1 MEFKMYQV
9 DAFASALFS
18 GNPAAVVI
26 LESPLSEDL
35 MQSIA
40 LENNLSETA
49 FININES
56 PIPIRWFT
64 PTLEVD
70 LCGHATMASAKIIFE
85 HFPDIAGSEISF
97 SSKSGILKVSKNA
110 EDICLNFPADDPELQ
125 EMDALFAEALGKSPI
140 EILRGT
146 DDFLA
151 VFKTEQQIQAM
162 KPDFTKLA
170 KINSR
175 GVVISAPGNDV
186 DFVSRCFFP
195 QTGVDEDPV
204 TGSAHTMLI
213 PYWAKQLDKIQF
225 KAHQLSARGGALD
238 CNLINDR
245 VLISGKSVIYFEGM
259 ISII

>member
-1 MEFKMYQV
+1 MYQV
-9 DAFASALFS
+9 DAFASKLFS

-70 LCGHATMASAKIIFE
+70 LCGHATMASAKILFE
-85 HFPDIAGSEISF
+85 HFPDVAGSEISF

-151 VFKTEQQIQAM
+151 VFETEQQIQTM
-162 KPDFTKLA
+162 NPDFTKLA

-175 GVVISAPGNDV
+175 GVVISAQGNDV

-213 PYWAKQLDKIQF
+213 PYWAKQLDKIEF

-238 CNLINDR
+238 CKLINNR

>member
-9 DAFASALFS
+9 DAFASKLFS

-70 LCGHATMASAKIIFE
+70 LCGHATMASAKILFDY
-85 HFPDIAGSEISF
+85 FPDIAGSEISF
-97 SSKSGILKVSKNA
+97 SSKSGILNVTKNA
-110 EDICLNFPADDPELQ
+110 EDICLNFPADDPERQ

-151 VFKTEQQIQAM
+151 VFETEQQIQAM
-162 KPDFTKLA
+162 NPDFTKLA

-195 QTGVDEDPV
+195 QTGIDEDPV

-213 PYWAKQLDKIQF
+213 PYWAKQLDKIEF

-238 CNLINDR
+238 CKLINDR

>member
-1 MEFKMYQV
+1 MELKMYQV
-9 DAFASALFS
+9 DAFASKLFS

-64 PTLEVD
+64 PTLEVN
-70 LCGHATMASAKIIFE
+70 LCGHATMASAKILFE
-85 HFPDIAGSEISF
+85 HFPNIVGNEIAF
-97 SSKSGILKVSKNA
+97 SSKSGILSVSKNA
-110 EDICLNFPADDPELQ
+110 DDICLNFPADDPEPHTI
-125 EMDALFAEALGKSPI
+125 DTLFAEALGESPI
-140 EILRGT
+140 EILRGK

-151 VFKTEQQIQAM
+151 VFQTEQQIQAM
-162 KPDFTKLA
+162 NPDFQELS

-175 GVVISAPGNDV
+175 GVVISAPGNEV

-195 QTGVDEDPV
+195 QTGVNEDPV

-213 PYWAKQLDKIQF
+213 PYWAKKLDKTEL
-225 KAHQLSARGGALD
+225 KAYQLSDRGGVLD
-238 CNLINDR
+238 CKLENDR
-245 VLISGKSVIYFEGM
+245 VLISGKSIIYFEGM

>member
-70 LCGHATMASAKIIFE
+70 LCGHATMASAKILFE
-85 HFPDIAGSEISF
+85 HFPGIAGSEISF

-110 EDICLNFPADDPELQ
+110 ENICLNFPVDDPEPQ
-125 EMDALFAEALGKSPI
+125 KMDAFFAEALGESPI

-225 KAHQLSARGGALD
+225 KAHQLSARGGVLD

>member
-1 MEFKMYQV
+1 MVY
-9 DAFASALFS
+9 S
-18 GNPAAVVI
+18 N
-26 LESPLSEDL
+26 
-35 MQSIA
+35 
-40 LENNLSETA
+40 
-49 FININES
+49 
-56 PIPIRWFT
+56 
-64 PTLEVD
+64 LEVD
-70 LCGHATMASAKIIFE
+70 LCGHATMASAKILFE

-110 EDICLNFPADDPELQ
+110 EDICLNFPADDPEPQ

-151 VFKTEQQIQAM
+151 VFETEQQIQTM
-162 KPDFTKLA
+162 NPDFTKLA

-213 PYWAKQLDKIQF
+213 PYWAKQLDKIEF

-238 CNLINDR
+238 CKLINNR

>member
-9 DAFASALFS
+9 DAFASKLFS

-49 FININES
+49 SININES

-70 LCGHATMASAKIIFE
+70 LCGHATMASAKILFE

-151 VFKTEQQIQAM
+151 VFETEQQIQTM
-162 KPDFTKLA
+162 NPDFTKLA

-175 GVVISAPGNDV
+175 GVAISAPGNDV

-213 PYWAKQLDKIQF
+213 PYWAKQLDKIEF

-238 CNLINDR
+238 CKLINNR

>member
-1 MEFKMYQV
+1 MYQV
-9 DAFASALFS
+9 DAFASKLFS

-70 LCGHATMASAKIIFE
+70 LCGHATMASAKILFE

-151 VFKTEQQIQAM
+151 VFETEQQIQTM
-162 KPDFTKLA
+162 NPDFTKLA

-213 PYWAKQLDKIQF
+213 PYWAKQLDKIEF

-238 CNLINDR
+238 CKFINDR

>member
-26 LESPLSEDL
+26 LESPLSDDL

-110 EDICLNFPADDPELQ
+110 ENICLNFPVDDPEPQ
-125 EMDALFAEALGKSPI
+125 KMDAFFAEALGESPI

-151 VFKTEQQIQAM
+151 VFNTEQQIQAM

-225 KAHQLSARGGALD
+225 KAHQLSARGGVLD

>member
-9 DAFASALFS
+9 DAFASKLFS

-110 EDICLNFPADDPELQ
+110 ENICLNFPVDDPEPQ
-125 EMDALFAEALGKSPI
+125 KMDAFFAEALGESPI

-151 VFKTEQQIQAM
+151 VFNTEQKIQAM

-213 PYWAKQLDKIQF
+213 PYWAKQLDKIEL
-225 KAHQLSARGGALD
+225 KAYQLSARGGVLD
-238 CNLINDR
+238 CKLINDR
-245 VLISGKSVIYFEGM
+245 VLISGKSVVYFEGM